1 MIAKTVI
8 VEGKEIYLE
17 VYGRRRK
24 KKQHYKMIIGIQ
36 VVSAYACSGKVG
48 KCKKNNPKLKQ
59 LKTFSSCIFHMAY

>member
-1 MIAKTVI
+1 MIAKAV
-8 VEGKEIYLE
+8 VAKRIYLPR
-17 VYGRRRK
+17 GIWQKKK

-36 VVSAYACSGKVG
+36 VVSAYVCSGKVG